1 MINVNFKKTCMLSF
15 LILIILIMMVW
26 ITMQSIQYTQ
36 VKKLCQEIQD
46 GKEIRTDIGNAT
58 TAPLFFDNFA
68 VIMQI
73 KGVKIPLVEACYY
86 RNVQAVEILL
96 KNGADPNFYI
106 EGRWSPMEAAL
117 ICGPVDEKSVE
128 IVKLLAEHG
137 ADVDAHASNL
147 SVLERLTQ
155 GMSLGAT
162 NEVSEQIFKCL
173 VENGADIACES
184 GGTVLRYLIR
194 GGDIELADWLIE
206 KRTLDVNESGYAGM
220 TPLMLVVSLA
230 SDEVLQ
236 ATVDWL
242 LDHGADVSAKDD
254 FGKTAYDYA
263 MEQGRVE
270 IAELLR

>member
-1 MINVNFKKTCMLSF
+1 MKNKKIF
-15 LILIILIMMVW
+15 LCIIIIFVLFSM
-26 ITMQSIQYTQ
+26 TASTIQYTQ

-128 IVKLLAEHG
+128 IVKLL
-137 ADVDAHASNL
+137 
-147 SVLERLTQ
+147 
-155 GMSLGAT
+155 
-162 NEVSEQIFKCL
+162 
-173 VENGADIACES
+173 
-184 GGTVLRYLIR
+184 
-194 GGDIELADWLIE
+194 
-206 KRTLDVNESGYAGM
+206 
-220 TPLMLVVSLA
+220 
-230 SDEVLQ
+230 
-236 ATVDWL
+236 
-242 LDHGADVSAKDD
+242 
-254 FGKTAYDYA
+254 
-263 MEQGRVE
+263 VE
-270 IAELLR
+270 ILTTAC